1 MARCLDCNKELSGR
15 SDKKFCDPYC
25 KSAYHY
31 KKNKETEPALFTEID
46 RKLKTN
52 RRILKLYNKAGKST
66 VRKQILIDEGFHP
79 KYHTHTWCNRYGET
93 FYFCYEYGYMILKEN
108 GREKYVLVKWQQY
121 MGNR

>member
-31 KKNKETEPALFTEID
+31 KKNKENKPALFTEID
-46 RKLKTN
+46 KQLKTN

-66 VRKQILIDEGFHP
+66 VKKQILVDEGFHQG
-79 KYHTHTWCNRYGET
+79 YHTHIWYNRNGDTY
-93 FYFCYEYGYMILKEN
+93 YFCYEYGYLILKEN
-108 GREKYVLVKWQQY
+108 DIEKYVLVKWQQY
-121 MGNR
+121 MNKR